1 MSSFYGQMRW
11 DQFER
16 FFYNFTLRNDEFAS
30 NNTFNENPSKV
41 NEATIP
47 ANTLEYV
54 QPNEDR
60 ATFQINAANH
70 WLKISPLDSVGDEHT
85 TFTGFSVFHNKPAT
99 TNLLKVTP
107 LVVKQIPT
115 GEDYVELK
123 SGDSFTIYS
132 LSFDKAGH
140 FSESQSLTPTYFKLP
155 SQTIRVNGVTD
166 LILNTDAK
174 FHFQNEE
181 DELIELKVSS
191 NQRVLTFSHKTY
203 FSKNLDLNI
212 GSFVFE
218 GPASG
223 IQFTTERVLQPGDF
237 ISTYQT
243 VYDNAGH
250 LTSLKK
256 VYYQLPISETDSRL
270 QKMEETIALLNATVT
285 AMKGDVNSN
294 STSLLNQD
302 GRLSRVETLLSDP
315 SNKLQT
321 SIKVLAASLPGYN
334 SSYTYPIPEGMATI
348 SDYIKTYLEGYILQ
362 GFHARIAVI
371 EQFLQRKYPGEFEA
385 YS

>member
-11 DQFER
+11 NKYER
-16 FFYNFTLRNDEFAS
+16 FFYNFTLRNNEFAS
-30 NNTFNENPSKV
+30 NNTFNENPSKA

-47 ANTLEYV
+47 ANSVEYV
-54 QPNEDR
+54 QPNEDL

-166 LILNTDAK
+166 LALNTDAK

-181 DELIELKVSS
+181 DKLIELKVSS

-203 FSKNLDLNI
+203 FSKSLDLNI

-218 GPASG
+218 GPANG
-223 IQFTTERVLQPGDF
+223 TQFTTERVLQPGDF

-270 QKMEETIALLNATVT
+270 QKMEETIALLNVTVT
-285 AMKGDVNSN
+285 AMKSDVNSN

-302 GRLSRVETLLSDP
+302 GRLSKVETFLSDP

-334 SSYTYPIPEGMATI
+334 SNYTYSIPEGIATI
-348 SDYIKTYLEGYILQ
+348 SDYLKTYLEGYVLQ